1 MPHIIAEPCV
11 GVVEMACVDV
21 CPTDAIIGPAD
32 VDEMREIRENGGPD
46 ALKEKFG
53 ADVQMYIDPEE
64 CIDCAACAMEC
75 PNEAIF
81 DEDELPE
88 KWVSYVDKA
97 LQFFADR

>member
-11 GVVEMACVDV
+11 GVVEMLCVDV

-53 ADVQMYIDPEE
+53 ADVQMYIDPESKDGFDTPNFLRGACPVCGGVVE
-64 CIDCAACAMEC
+64 HEGGCFVCRACGYSDCA
-75 PNEAIF
+75 
-81 DEDELPE
+81 
-88 KWVSYVDKA
+88 
-97 LQFFADR
+97 